1 MSTAATHSGV
11 TLVLGGARAGKSAF
25 AEGLAQGW
33 DQRVYLATAVVTDD
47 EMAERIALHRARR
60 GHDWRTVEEPVEL
73 AAAVRRESAPET
85 CLLVDCL
92 TVWIGNLMHHGHDV
106 YAAREALLESLA
118 AASGPVVLVAN
129 EVGLG
134 IVPDN
139 AMARAFRD
147 HAGRVNQAVARAA
160 SQRLL
165 RGGRHPHDPQ
175 GGGPGPMTARAL
187 MIQGTASDAG
197 KSLVTAGLCRVLA
210 RRGHAV
216 RPFKPQNMSNN
227 AAVTPDGGEIGRAQ
241 ALQAR
246 GLRCAAVGGHEPGS
260 AQAAV
265 GRRRAGRGPRQGSR

>member
-25 AEGLAQGW
+25 AEGLAKGW
-33 DQRVYLATAVVTDD
+33 NQRVYLATAVVTDD

-85 CLLVDCL
+85 GLLVDCL
-92 TVWIGNLMHHGHDV
+92 TVWLGNLMHHGHDV
-106 YAAREALLESLA
+106 DAAREALLESLA

-147 HAGRVNQAVARAA
+147 HAGRLNQAVARTA
-160 SQRLL
+160 SQVYFVAA
-165 RGGRHPHDPQ
+165 GI
-175 GGGPGPMTARAL
+175 PMA
-187 MIQGTASDAG
+187 I
-197 KSLVTAGLCRVLA
+197 K
-210 RRGHAV
+210 
-216 RPFKPQNMSNN
+216 
-227 AAVTPDGGEIGRAQ
+227 
-241 ALQAR
+241 
-246 GLRCAAVGGHEPGS
+246 
-260 AQAAV
+260 
-265 GRRRAGRGPRQGSR
+265 GPRPD